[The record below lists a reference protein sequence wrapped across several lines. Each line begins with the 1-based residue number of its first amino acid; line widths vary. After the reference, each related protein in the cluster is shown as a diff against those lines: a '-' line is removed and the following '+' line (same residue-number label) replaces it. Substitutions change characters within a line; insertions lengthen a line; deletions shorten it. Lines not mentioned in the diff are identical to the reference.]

1 MIEADAGHPLTELD
15 FRRSRL
21 LKNEDI
27 SPSDGGLSLYTS
39 SYFEGDIIG
48 PKPVS
53 VFNCIHSSRKKDRAE
68 RKKRQ
73 ESIGQRVL
81 IVKKRRRRKRKKRN
95 SFTC

>member
-21 LKNEDI
+21 LKNEDV
-27 SPSDGGLSLYTS
+27 SPSDGGLGLYTA

-53 VFNCIHSSRKKDRAE
+53 I
-68 RKKRQ
+68 Q
-73 ESIGQRVL
+73 EYL
-81 IVKKRRRRKRKKRN
+81 KKRRERE
-95 SFTC
+95 